1 MQRQSPILI
10 LGLGNELLCD
20 DAIGI
25 RLVTEFE
32 ELYKSAGTHFLTSSN
47 GGLEIIELISGYEQ
61 VIIID
66 AIKTQNGV
74 PGSIYHFSPAD
85 FKNTLHVSS
94 FHDISFLT
102 ALKFGDY
109 MNIKIP
115 KDIHII
121 AIEIVEDLLF
131 SNEFSKPIKKKYN
144 IIKKQIKNYI
154 DQLLNNNNTE
164 NYNRK
169 FKSEGSNIYDQLN
182 YSNTM
187 H

>member
-25 RLVTEFE
+25 RLVTEFK
-32 ELYKSAGTHFLTSSN
+32 ELYKSSGIDFLSSCN
-47 GGLEIIELISGYEQ
+47 GGLEIVELISGYEQ

-66 AIKTQNGV
+66 AIKTQNGI
-74 PGSIYHFSPAD
+74 PGSVYHYTPDD
-85 FKNTLHVSS
+85 FKDTLHVSS

-102 ALKFGDY
+102 ALKFGAY
-109 MNIKIP
+109 MDIKIP
-115 KDIHII
+115 RDIHIL

-131 SNEFSKPIKKKYN
+131 SIEFSEPIKKKYG
-144 IIKKQIKNYI
+144 IIKKQIKNLI
-154 DQLLNNNNTE
+154 DQALNNNNTK
-164 NYNRK
+164 NYHK
-169 FKSEGSNIYDQLN
+169 KYKSEGSNTFDQLN